1 MPWTHYFYDP
11 VYVSYT
17 NTNTAPKVSSQISV
31 FLLNLYI
38 GHDSRCMYTIQL
50 ITCICVATHI
60 TDLFTSYVSDN
71 LSPSRRVCRI
81 SMNVI
86 EIYLD
91 LRCNKCL
98 RLQVFVLII
107 RCVFHCCF
115 SVLVRTVQSTFG
127 PTEDWTWQHG
137 ART

>member
-1 MPWTHYFYDP
+1 MGNAMATLFYDP

-38 GHDSRCMYTIQL
+38 GHDSRCMYMLLNNIQL

-71 LSPSRRVCRI
+71 LSPSRRVVVSR
-81 SMNVI
+81 
-86 EIYLD
+86 
-91 LRCNKCL
+91 
-98 RLQVFVLII
+98 
-107 RCVFHCCF
+107 
-115 SVLVRTVQSTFG
+115 
-127 PTEDWTWQHG
+127 
-137 ART
+137 